1 MPIITIARGS
11 TWGGQAVATK
21 VALRLGIP
29 CIGRET
35 LVEAALHLDLARE
48 GPSCKLEG
56 GSGAYDRLAWERKTY
71 LATIQAALAGYAMS
85 GDLVYHGHAGHLLLR
100 DTPSILRVRIIAPLA
115 MRIKAV
121 VEREKITAEEAR
133 AYIWKVDEE
142 WVRWTRFIY
151 GVDWRDPSLYDLVI
165 NLEHVSVDMA
175 SISIL
180 EVARQPEFESTPQV
194 KEQLADLALG
204 CRVKLALAV
213 DPASKD
219 LDLEVVASKGAV
231 KVSGKCPEKATS
243 KPSLRNLE
251 RSLGE
256 IVRKVHGA
264 ESASFDFGPAPAA
277 AESP

>member
-21 VALRLGIP
+21 VSHHLGIP

-71 LATIQAALAGYAMS
+71 LATVQAALADYAAG

-100 DTPSILRVRIIAPLA
+100 DTPSILRVRIIAPLS

-121 VEREKITAEEAR
+121 VEREKITGEEAR
-133 AYIWKVDEE
+133 AFIWKVDEE

-175 SISIL
+175 SKCVL
-180 EVARQPEFESTPQV
+180 EVSRQPEFQSTPKV
-194 KEQLADLALG
+194 RERLVDFALG
-204 CRVKLALAV
+204 CRVRLALAL
-213 DPASKD
+213 DPASRD
-219 LDLEVVASKGAV
+219 LDLEVVAKKGVV
-231 KVSGKCPEKATS
+231 KVSGKLPETS
-243 KPSLRNLE
+243 ASQPPLRNPE
-251 RSLGE
+251 SALGE
-256 IVRKVHGA
+256 IVRKVHGVHC
-264 ESASFDFGPAPAA
+264 ASIDVGPA
-277 AESP
+277 SPVEGSS